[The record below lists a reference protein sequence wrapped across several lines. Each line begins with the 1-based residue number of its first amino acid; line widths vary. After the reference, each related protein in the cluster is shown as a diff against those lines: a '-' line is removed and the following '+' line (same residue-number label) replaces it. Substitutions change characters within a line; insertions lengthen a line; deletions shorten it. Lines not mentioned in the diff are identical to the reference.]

1 MSTSSLPSPAAAQP
15 AAQAAAEDQR
25 KMHVVVVGHV
35 DHGKSTFVGRL
46 LNDTDS
52 LPNGKIEQVRKNCAA
67 EGMEFEYAFLLD
79 ALIEEQE
86 QNITIDTT
94 RIFFRTTQRA
104 YAIID
109 APGHK
114 EFLKNMVTGAA
125 SASAALLLIDAK
137 EGVMDQSR
145 RHAFLLSL
153 LGVKQLV
160 VLVNKMD
167 LVQHSQETY
176 EKIRTEYTGFLKSLG
191 LNAVHFIPIAAKH
204 GENIVNRSTKMAWW
218 TGPTVTE
225 ALDGFAHED
234 DLTGL
239 PLRLPVSDIYR
250 FDHRRI
256 IAGRVEA
263 GAIRPGDE
271 LIFQPGGRRSTVRTF
286 EDWPGPES
294 RSVVGTG
301 GSASVTLSEQIFVER
316 GQVAS
321 HPSNQPRVG
330 REFRA
335 RIFWLGKEPLVPKK
349 TYKLRLLTQNVE
361 AVIARIEKITD
372 ASTLESIQAGS
383 VPRDSIC
390 EVVVRTTHPVAFD
403 LHHECAITGRF
414 ALEEAG
420 RIHGGGIILEAHKEQ
435 SAREGKVTAAE
446 RGARFGHAPA
456 VLWFTGLS
464 GSGKSTIA
472 ELVERR
478 LFDAGRQVFRVDGD
492 DLRTAL
498 NRDLG
503 FSAADRAESVRRA
516 SAVAGLFANAGHIS
530 LVTLIAPL
538 AADRAKARAALSNHA
553 FIEVFVDAPLDVCEQ
568 RDVKGL
574 YAKARRGE
582 IAEFT
587 GISSPYEAPESPEVH
602 IRTDK
607 LTTDQAVDLVL
618 DALDKVLRSKADDWE
633 V

>member
-1 MSTSSLPSPAAAQP
+1 
-15 AAQAAAEDQR
+15 
-25 KMHVVVVGHV
+25 MHVVVVGHV

-52 LPNGKIEQVRKNCAA
+52 LPDGKLAQVRKNCAA

-94 RIFFRTTQRA
+94 RIFFRTTKRA

-153 LGVKQLV
+153 LGVRQLV

-167 LVQHSQETY
+167 LVDHSQATY
-176 EKIRTEYTGFLKSLG
+176 EKIRTEYSAFLKTLG
-191 LNAVHFIPIAAKH
+191 LEAVHFIPIAAKH
-204 GENIVNRSTKMAWW
+204 GENIVARSDKMAWW
-218 TGPTVTE
+218 KGPTVTE
-225 ALDGFAHED
+225 ALDNFAHED
-234 DLTGL
+234 DLSGL

-263 GAIRPGDE
+263 GAIRPGEE
-271 LIFQPGGRRSTVRTF
+271 LIFQPGGRRSVARTF
-286 EDWPGPES
+286 EDWPGPS
-294 RSVVGTG
+294 REVVGTG

-316 GQVAS
+316 GQIAS
-321 HPSNQPRVG
+321 HPSSQPRVG

-335 RIFWLGKEPLVPKK
+335 RIFWLGKEPLRTKK
-349 TYKLRLLTQNVE
+349 SYRLRLLTQNVE
-361 AVIARIEKITD
+361 AVIAKIEKITD
-372 ASTLESIQAGS
+372 ADKLAEIKDES
-383 VPRDSIC
+383 VPRDHIC
-390 EVVVRTTHPVAFD
+390 EVIVRTARPIAFD

-414 ALEEAG
+414 AVEEAG
-420 RIHGGGIILEAHKEQ
+420 RIHGGGIILEAKTEEQ
-435 SAREGKVTAAE
+435 SRSGKVTAVE
-446 RGARFGHAPA
+446 RAARSGHAPA
-456 VLWFTGLS
+456 IVWFTGLS

-472 ELVERR
+472 EAVERR
-478 LFDAGRQVFRVDGD
+478 LFDAGRNVIRVDGD
-492 DLRTAL
+492 DLRVSL

-516 SAVAGLFANAGHIS
+516 SAVAGLFAGTGHIA

-538 AADRAKARAALSNHA
+538 AADRAKARAALANHA
-553 FIEVFVDAPLDVCEQ
+553 FLEVFVDAPLAVCES

-587 GISSPYEAPESPEVH
+587 GISSPYEAPEAPEVH

-607 LTTDQAVDLVL
+607 TTTDQAVELVL
-618 DALDKVLRSKADDWE
+618 QAIDQVLQAKSEDWE

>member
-1 MSTSSLPSPAAAQP
+1 MSAPLPAPAAAQA
-15 AAQAAAEDQR
+15 AAQAAAEDAR

-46 LNDTDS
+46 LHDTDS
-52 LPNGKIEQVRKNCAA
+52 LPNGKIEQVRKNCAI

-94 RIFFRTTQRA
+94 RIFFRTKQRA

-167 LVQHSQETY
+167 LVDHSEETY
-176 EKIRTEYTGFLKSLG
+176 RRIVAEYSAFLKTLG
-191 LNAVHFIPIAAKH
+191 LTAVHFIPIAAKH
-204 GENIVNRSTKMAWW
+204 GENVVERAAKMPWW
-218 TGPTVTE
+218 RGPTVTE
-225 ALDGFAHED
+225 ALDAFRHED

-294 RSVVGTG
+294 RDVVGTG

-321 HPSNQPRVG
+321 HPAHQPRVG

-335 RIFWLGKEPLVPKK
+335 RLFWLGKEPLTLKK
-349 TYKLRLLTQNVE
+349 TYRLRLLTQNVD
-361 AVIARIEKITD
+361 AVIARIEQVTD
-372 ASTLESIQAGS
+372 ASTLESTQADS

-390 EVVVRTTHPVAFD
+390 EVVVRATRNIAYD
-403 LHHECAITGRF
+403 LHHECPITGRF
-414 ALEEAG
+414 ALEEGG
-420 RIHGGGIILEAHKEQ
+420 RIHGGGIILDSVAK
-435 SAREGKVTAAE
+435 SDAPSGKVTAVE
-446 RGARFGHAPA
+446 RTARAGHPPA
-456 VLWFTGLS
+456 VIWFTGLS

-472 ELVERR
+472 EAVERR
-478 LFDAGRQVFRVDGD
+478 LFDAGRKVVRVDGD
-492 DLRTAL
+492 DLRVSL

-516 SAVAGLFANAGHIS
+516 SAVAGLFAGSGHLT

-538 AADRAKARAALSNHA
+538 AADRAKARAALASQP
-553 FIEVFVDAPLDVCEQ
+553 FIEVFVDAPLAVCES

-607 LTTDQAVDLVL
+607 TSQEEAVDLVL
-618 DALDKVLRSKADDWE
+618 AAIDKVIQGKGEDWE

>member
-1 MSTSSLPSPAAAQP
+1 MSQTSHISSVQKTAQP
-15 AAQAAAEDQR
+15 DIEDMR

-46 LNDTDS
+46 LHDTDS
-52 LPNGKIEQVRKNCAA
+52 LPNGKLEQVRKNCAA

-79 ALIEEQE
+79 ALLEEQE

-94 RIFFRTTQRA
+94 RIFFRTTKRA

-125 SASAALLLIDAK
+125 SASAALLLIDAN

-167 LVQHSQETY
+167 LIKHDQATY
-176 EKIRTEYTGFLKSLG
+176 EKIKVEYTAFLKSLG
-191 LNAVHFIPIAAKH
+191 LTAVHFIPIAAKH
-204 GENIVNRSTKMAWW
+204 GENVVQRSDKMSWW
-218 TGPTVTE
+218 KGPTVAE
-225 ALDGFAHED
+225 ALDNFNHED

-239 PLRLPVSDIYR
+239 PLRMPVSDIYR

-286 EDWPGPES
+286 EDWPGPS
-294 RSVVGTG
+294 REVAGTG
-301 GSASVTLSEQIFVER
+301 DSANFSLSEQIFVER
-316 GQVAS
+316 GQVAA
-321 HPSNQPRVG
+321 HPNQQPRVG

-335 RIFWLGKEPLVPKK
+335 RIFWLGKEPLQQNK
-349 TYKLRLLTQNVE
+349 TYRLRLLTQNVE
-361 AVIARIEKITD
+361 AVIAKIEKITD
-372 ASTLESIQAGS
+372 ASSLESIEAS
-383 VPRDSIC
+383 TVPRDTIC
-390 EVVVRTTHPVAFD
+390 EVIVRSTRPIAFD
-403 LHHECAITGRF
+403 LHSECAITGRF
-414 ALEEAG
+414 AIEDKG
-420 RIHGGGIILEAHKEQ
+420 RINGGGIILDSITEKT
-435 SAREGKVTAAE
+435 SGEGKVTAAE
-446 RGARFGHAPA
+446 RTARAGHSPA
-456 VLWFTGLS
+456 VIWFTGLS

-478 LFDAGRQVFRVDGD
+478 LFDAGKKVFRVDGD

-503 FSAADRAESVRRA
+503 FSSTDRAESVRRA
-516 SAVAGLFANAGHIS
+516 SAVAGLFANAGHIA

-538 AADRAKARAALSNHA
+538 AADRAKARAALANHA
-553 FIEVFVDAPLDVCEQ
+553 FIEVFVDAPLEVCES

-582 IAEFT
+582 IPEFT
-587 GISSPYEAPESPEVH
+587 GISSPYEAPEAPEVH

-607 LTTDQAVDLVL
+607 LSTTQAVELVVN
-618 DALDKVLRSKADDWE
+618 ALDKILESKAEDWE

>member
-1 MSTSSLPSPAAAQP
+1 MSPTSSLSSLSPSVQP
-15 AAQAAAEDQR
+15 EVEDMR

-46 LNDTDS
+46 LHDTDS
-52 LPNGKIEQVRKNCAA
+52 LPNGKLELVQKNCAA
-67 EGMEFEYAFLLD
+67 EGMPFEFAFLLD

-94 RIFFRTTQRA
+94 RIFFRTKKRA

-125 SASAALLLIDAK
+125 SASAALLLIDAH

-153 LGVKQLV
+153 LGIKQVV

-167 LVQHSQETY
+167 LINYDFATY
-176 EKIRTEYTGFLKSLG
+176 EKIETEYTSFLKSLG
-191 LNAVHFIPIAAKH
+191 LTAVHFIPIAAKH
-204 GENIVNRSTKMAWW
+204 GENIVTRSAQMTWW
-218 TGPTVTE
+218 KGPTVTE
-225 ALDGFAHED
+225 ALDNFKHED

-239 PLRLPVSDIYR
+239 PLRLPISDIYR

-256 IAGRVEA
+256 VAGRVEA

-271 LIFQPGGRRSTVRTF
+271 LIFQPSGRRSTVRTF
-286 EDWPGPES
+286 EDWPIPDAREII
-294 RSVVGTG
+294 GTG
-301 GSASVTLSEQIFVER
+301 GSANFTLTEQIFAER
-316 GQVAS
+316 GQVAA
-321 HPSNQPRVG
+321 HPNQQPRVG
-330 REFRA
+330 SEFRA
-335 RIFWLGKEPLVPKK
+335 RIFWLGKEPLQTSK
-349 TYKLRLLTQNVE
+349 TYRLRLLTQNVE
-361 AVIARIEKITD
+361 AVIAKIEKITD
-372 ASTLESIQAGS
+372 ASTLESIQASS
-383 VPRDSIC
+383 VPRDTIC
-390 EVVVRTTHPVAFD
+390 EVIVRASRPIAFD

-414 ALEEAG
+414 ALEEKG
-420 RIHGGGIILEAHKEQ
+420 RIHGGGIILEAHSQKN
-435 SAREGKVTAAE
+435 SLEGKVTSTE
-446 RGARFGHAPA
+446 RTAQAGHSPA
-456 VLWFTGLS
+456 VIWFTGLS

-478 LFDAGRQVFRVDGD
+478 LFDAGKKVFRVDGD

-503 FSAADRAESVRRA
+503 FSTADRAESVRRA
-516 SAVAGLFANAGHIS
+516 SAVAGLFAQAGHIC

-538 AADRAKARAALSNHA
+538 AADRAKARALLANHP
-553 FIEVFVDAPLDVCEQ
+553 FIEVFVDAPLEVCES

-602 IRTDK
+602 IRTDQ
-607 LTTDQAVDLVL
+607 LSTEQAVELVVH
-618 DALDKVLRSKADDWE
+618 ALDKVFESKADNYE

>member
-1 MSTSSLPSPAAAQP
+1 MSKAEPHHRTAMDAHLDS
-15 AAQAAAEDQR
+15 EDQR

-46 LNDTDS
+46 LHDTDS
-52 LPNGKIEQVRKNCAA
+52 LPNGKIEQVRRNCAA
-67 EGMEFEYAFLLD
+67 EGMDFEYAFLLD
-79 ALIEEQE
+79 ALLEEQE

-94 RIFFRTTQRA
+94 RIFFRTKQRA

-125 SASAALLLIDAK
+125 SASAALLLIDAH

-167 LVQHSQETY
+167 LVQYSESTY
-176 EKIRTEYTGFLKSLG
+176 EKIRAEYTTFLRSLG
-191 LNAVHFIPIAAKH
+191 LTAVNFIPIAAKH
-204 GENIVNRSTKMAWW
+204 GENIVQRSANTPWW
-218 TGPTVTE
+218 KGPTVTE
-225 ALDGFAHED
+225 ALDAFKHED

-256 IAGRVEA
+256 VAGRVEA
-263 GAIRPGDE
+263 GSIKPEDE
-271 LIFQPGGRRSTVRTF
+271 LIFQPGGRRSTVKTF
-286 EDWPGPES
+286 EDWPGPS
-294 RSVVGTG
+294 RAVVVTG
-301 GSASVTLSEQIFVER
+301 ESASVTLSEQIFVER
-316 GQVAS
+316 GQIAS
-321 HPSNQPRVG
+321 HPAHQPRVG
-330 REFRA
+330 SEFRA
-335 RIFWLGKEPLVPKK
+335 RIFWLGKEPLVTKK
-349 TYKLRLLTQNVE
+349 TYRLRLLTQNVE
-361 AVIARIEKITD
+361 AVITSVEKITD
-372 ASTLESIQAGS
+372 ANTLAEIKSDSI
-383 VPRDSIC
+383 PRDHIG
-390 EVVVRTTHPVAFD
+390 EVLVRTTRPLAFD
-403 LHHECAITGRF
+403 LHQECAITGRF
-414 ALEEAG
+414 ALEDHG
-420 RIHGGGIILEAHKEQ
+420 RIHGGGIILEAK
-435 SAREGKVTAAE
+435 SKAKNLSGKVTTSERAA
-446 RGARFGHAPA
+446 RSGHAPA
-456 VLWFTGLS
+456 VVWFTGLS

-472 ELVERR
+472 EGVERR
-478 LFDAGRQVFRVDGD
+478 LFDAGRQVVRVDGD
-492 DLRTAL
+492 DLRASL

-516 SAVAGLFANAGHIS
+516 SGVAGLFANSGNIA

-538 AADRAKARAALSNHA
+538 SADREKARALLANHP
-553 FIEVFVDAPLDVCEQ
+553 FIEVFVDAPLAVCES

-587 GISSPYEAPESPEVH
+587 GISSPYEAPESPDVH
-602 IRTDK
+602 IRTDQ
-607 LTTDQAVDLVL
+607 TTTEQGIELVL
-618 DALDKVLRSKADDWE
+618 QAIDRVLQGKGEDWE

>member
-1 MSTSSLPSPAAAQP
+1 MSTSSLPSPAAAQA

-176 EKIRTEYTGFLKSLG
+176 EKIRTEYTAFLKSLG
-191 LNAVHFIPIAAKH
+191 LTAVHFIPIAAKH
-204 GENIVNRSTKMAWW
+204 GENIVNRSAKMAWW

-372 ASTLESIQAGS
+372 ASTLESIQADS

-403 LHHECAITGRF
+403 LHHECAVTGRF

-420 RIHGGGIILEAHKEQ
+420 RIHGGGIILDAHKEQ

-446 RGARFGHAPA
+446 RGARSGHAPA

-618 DALDKVLRSKADDWE
+618 DALDKVLRSKAEDWE

>member
-1 MSTSSLPSPAAAQP
+1 MSTSSLPSPAAAQA

-256 IAGRVEA
+256 IAGHVEA

-498 NRDLG
+498 NRDLV

>member
-1 MSTSSLPSPAAAQP
+1 MSLASSVPVSLAPGQTSRL
-15 AAQAAAEDQR
+15 R
-25 KMHVVVVGHV
+25 VVFVGHV
-35 DHGKSTFVGRL
+35 DHGKSTLIGRIFY
-46 LNDTDS
+46 DTNSFPD
-52 LPNGKIEQVRKNCAA
+52 GKVDQIRNACLE
-67 EGMEFEYAFLLD
+67 EGMDFEYAFLLD
-79 ALIEEQE
+79 ALLEEQE

-94 RIFFRTTQRA
+94 RIFFRTKQRA

-167 LVQHSQETY
+167 LVDHAEATY
-176 EKIRTEYTGFLKSLG
+176 RKIVVEYSAFLKTLG
-191 LNAVHFIPIAAKH
+191 LHAVHFIPIAAKH
-204 GENIVNRSTKMAWW
+204 GENVVERATKMPWW
-218 TGPTVTE
+218 QGPTVTE
-225 ALDGFAHED
+225 ALDAFAHED

-256 IAGRVEA
+256 VAGRVEA

-301 GSASVTLSEQIFVER
+301 GSASVTLAEQIFVER

-321 HPSNQPRVG
+321 HPSSQPRVG

-335 RIFWLGKEPLVPKK
+335 RIFWLGKEPLVPNK
-349 TYKLRLLTQNVE
+349 TYRLRLLTQNVE
-361 AVIARIEKITD
+361 AVIAKIEKITD
-372 ASTLESIQAGS
+372 ASTLESIQADS

-390 EVVVRTTHPVAFD
+390 EVVVRTTRPVAFD

-414 ALEEAG
+414 ALEESG
-420 RIHGGGIILEAHKEQ
+420 RIHGGGIILEARSEHAQ
-435 SAREGKVTAAE
+435 RSGKVTSAE
-446 RGARFGHAPA
+446 RAARSGHAPA

-472 ELVERR
+472 EAVERR
-478 LFDAGRQVFRVDGD
+478 LFDAGRQVVRVDGD
-492 DLRTAL
+492 DLRVSL

-503 FSAADRAESVRRA
+503 FSPADRAESVRRA
-516 SAVAGLFANAGHIS
+516 SGVAGLFANAGNIA

-538 AADRAKARAALSNHA
+538 AADRAKARAALANHA
-553 FIEVFVDAPLDVCEQ
+553 FVEVFVDAPLDVCEQ

-602 IRTDK
+602 IRTDQVS
-607 LTTDQAVDLVL
+607 TEQAVELVL
-618 DALDKVLRSKADDWE
+618 KALDKILAGKGEDWE

>member
-1 MSTSSLPSPAAAQP
+1 MSAPSAHLSPKTNQP
-15 AAQAAAEDQR
+15 VSNDIEDLR

-46 LNDTDS
+46 LHDTDS
-52 LPNGKIEQVRKNCAA
+52 LPNGKIEQVRRNCAA
-67 EGMEFEYAFLLD
+67 EGMDFEYAFLLD
-79 ALIEEQE
+79 ALLEEQE

-94 RIFFRTTQRA
+94 RIFFRTKKRA

-125 SASAALLLIDAK
+125 SASAALLLIDAS

-167 LVQHSQETY
+167 LVKYDQATY
-176 EKIRTEYTGFLKSLG
+176 EKIKSEYTAFLKSLG
-191 LNAVHFIPIAAKH
+191 LTAVDFIPIAAKN
-204 GENIVNRSTKMAWW
+204 GENIVNRSQPMSWW
-218 TGPTVTE
+218 KGPTVAE
-225 ALDGFAHED
+225 ALDNFRHED

-239 PLRLPVSDIYR
+239 PLRLPISDIYR

-263 GAIRPGDE
+263 GAIRPGEE

-286 EDWPGPES
+286 EDWPGPS
-294 RSVVGTG
+294 REVAGTG
-301 GSASVTLSEQIFVER
+301 DSANFTLTEQIFAER
-316 GQVAS
+316 GQVVS
-321 HPSNQPRVG
+321 HIHNQPRVG

-335 RIFWLGKEPLVPKK
+335 RIFWLGKEPLQTNK
-349 TYKLRLLTQNVE
+349 TYRLRLLTQNVE
-361 AVIARIEKITD
+361 AVVAKVEKITD
-372 ASTLESIQAGS
+372 AATLESIQATS

-390 EVVVRTTHPVAFD
+390 EVTIRAARPIAFD

-414 ALEEAG
+414 AVEDAG
-420 RIHGGGIILEAHKEQ
+420 RINGGGIILEARTENTT
-435 SAREGKVTAAE
+435 REGKVTSAE
-446 RGARFGHAPA
+446 RTARAGHAPA
-456 VLWFTGLS
+456 VIWFTGLS

-472 ELVERR
+472 EMVERR
-478 LFDAGRQVFRVDGD
+478 LFDAGRQVVRIDGD

-503 FSAADRAESVRRA
+503 FSATDRAESVRRA
-516 SAVAGLFANAGHIS
+516 SAVAGLFANTGKIT

-538 AADRAKARAALSNHA
+538 AADRAKARAALANHA
-553 FIEVFVDAPLDVCEQ
+553 FIEVFVDAPLEVCES

-587 GISSPYEAPESPEVH
+587 GITSPYEAPESPEVH
-602 IRTDK
+602 IRTDQVS
-607 LTTDQAVDLVL
+607 TEEAVKLVL
-618 DALDKVLRSKADDWE
+618 NALDKILESKAEDWE

>member
-1 MSTSSLPSPAAAQP
+1 
-15 AAQAAAEDQR
+15 
-25 KMHVVVVGHV
+25 
-35 DHGKSTFVGRL
+35 
-46 LNDTDS
+46 
-52 LPNGKIEQVRKNCAA
+52 
-67 EGMEFEYAFLLD
+67 
-79 ALIEEQE
+79 
-86 QNITIDTT
+86 
-94 RIFFRTTQRA
+94 
-104 YAIID
+104 
-109 APGHK
+109 
-114 EFLKNMVTGAA
+114 MVTGAA

-167 LVQHSQETY
+167 LVDHAEATY
-176 EKIRTEYTGFLKSLG
+176 RKIVVEYSAFLKTLG
-191 LNAVHFIPIAAKH
+191 LHAVHFIPIAAKH
-204 GENIVNRSTKMAWW
+204 GENVVERATKMPWW
-218 TGPTVTE
+218 QGPTVTE
-225 ALDGFAHED
+225 ALDAFAHED

-256 IAGRVEA
+256 VAGRVEA

-301 GSASVTLSEQIFVER
+301 GSASVTLAEQIFVER

-321 HPSNQPRVG
+321 HPSSQPRVG

-335 RIFWLGKEPLVPKK
+335 RIFWLGKEPLVPNK
-349 TYKLRLLTQNVE
+349 TYRLRLLTQNVE
-361 AVIARIEKITD
+361 AVIAKIEKITD
-372 ASTLESIQAGS
+372 ASTLESIQADS

-390 EVVVRTTHPVAFD
+390 EVVVRTTRPVAFD

-414 ALEEAG
+414 ALEESG
-420 RIHGGGIILEAHKEQ
+420 RIHGGGIILEARSEHAQ
-435 SAREGKVTAAE
+435 RSGKVTSAE
-446 RGARFGHAPA
+446 RAARSGHAPA

-472 ELVERR
+472 EAVERR
-478 LFDAGRQVFRVDGD
+478 LFDAGRQVVRVDGD
-492 DLRTAL
+492 DLRVSL

-503 FSAADRAESVRRA
+503 FSPADRAESVRRA
-516 SAVAGLFANAGHIS
+516 SGVAGLFANAGNIA

-538 AADRAKARAALSNHA
+538 AADRAKARAALANHA
-553 FIEVFVDAPLDVCEQ
+553 FVEVFVDAPLDVCEQ

-602 IRTDK
+602 IRTDQVS
-607 LTTDQAVDLVL
+607 TEQAVELVL
-618 DALDKVLRSKADDWE
+618 KALDKILAGKGEDWE

>member
-1 MSTSSLPSPAAAQP
+1 MSAPSANLSPQTSQSGSTDI
-15 AAQAAAEDQR
+15 EDLR

-46 LNDTDS
+46 LHDTDS
-52 LPNGKIEQVRKNCAA
+52 LPNGKIEQVRRNCAA
-67 EGMEFEYAFLLD
+67 EGMDFEYAFLLD
-79 ALIEEQE
+79 ALLEEQE

-94 RIFFRTTQRA
+94 RIFFRTQKRA

-125 SASAALLLIDAK
+125 SASAALLLIDAS

-167 LVQHSQETY
+167 LVKYDQATY
-176 EKIRTEYTGFLKSLG
+176 EKIKTEYTAFLKSLG
-191 LNAVHFIPIAAKH
+191 LTAVDFIPIAAKH
-204 GENIVNRSTKMAWW
+204 GENIVNRSQPMSWW
-218 TGPTVTE
+218 KGPTVAE
-225 ALDGFAHED
+225 ALDNFRHED

-239 PLRLPVSDIYR
+239 PLRLPISDIYR

-263 GAIRPGDE
+263 GAIRPGEE

-286 EDWPGPES
+286 EDWPGPS
-294 RSVVGTG
+294 REIAGTG
-301 GSASVTLSEQIFVER
+301 DSANFTLTEQIFAER
-316 GQVAS
+316 GQVVS
-321 HPSNQPRVG
+321 HIHNQPRVG

-335 RIFWLGKEPLVPKK
+335 RIFWLGKEPLQTNK
-349 TYKLRLLTQNVE
+349 TYRLRLLTQNVE
-361 AVIARIEKITD
+361 AVVAKVEKITD
-372 ASTLESIQAGS
+372 AATLESIQATS

-390 EVVVRTTHPVAFD
+390 EVTIRAARPIAFD

-414 ALEEAG
+414 AVEDAG
-420 RIHGGGIILEAHKEQ
+420 RINGGGIILEARTEKTT
-435 SAREGKVTAAE
+435 REGKVTSAE
-446 RGARFGHAPA
+446 RAARAGHAPA
-456 VLWFTGLS
+456 VIWFTGLS

-472 ELVERR
+472 ENVERR
-478 LFDAGRQVFRVDGD
+478 LFDAGRQVVRVDGD

-516 SAVAGLFANAGHIS
+516 SAVAGLFANAGKIT

-538 AADRAKARAALSNHA
+538 AADRAKARAALANHP
-553 FIEVFVDAPLDVCEQ
+553 FIEVFVDAPLEICES

-587 GISSPYEAPESPEVH
+587 GITSPYEAPESPEVH

-607 LTTDQAVDLVL
+607 VSTDEAVKLVL
-618 DALDKVLRSKADDWE
+618 DALDKIQESKAEDWE

>member
-1 MSTSSLPSPAAAQP
+1 MSAPASNISDTVKP
-15 AAQAAAEDQR
+15 IIVSETEDMR

-46 LNDTDS
+46 LHDTDS

-67 EGMEFEYAFLLD
+67 EGMDFEYAFLLD
-79 ALIEEQE
+79 ALLEEQE

-94 RIFFRTTQRA
+94 RIFFRTTKRA

-125 SASAALLLIDAK
+125 SASAALLLIDAS

-167 LVQHSQETY
+167 LVKHDQAIY
-176 EKIRTEYTGFLKSLG
+176 EKIKTEYSAFLKSLG
-191 LNAVHFIPIAAKH
+191 LTAVHFIPIAAKH
-204 GENIVNRSTKMAWW
+204 GENIVTRSDKMKWW
-218 TGPTVTE
+218 QGPTVTD
-225 ALDGFAHED
+225 ALDNFRHED

-256 IAGRVEA
+256 VAGRIEA
-263 GAIRPGDE
+263 GSIRPGDE
-271 LIFQPGGRRSTVRTF
+271 LIFQPGGRRSVVRTF
-286 EDWPGPES
+286 EDWPGPGS
-294 RSVVGTG
+294 RDVAVTG
-301 GSASVTLSEQIFVER
+301 DSAGFTLSEQIFVER
-316 GQVAS
+316 GQVAA
-321 HPSNQPRVG
+321 HPNNQPRVG

-335 RIFWLGKEPLVPKK
+335 RIFWLGKEPLQLNK
-349 TYKLRLLTQNVE
+349 TYRLRLLTQNVQ
-361 AVIARIEKITD
+361 AVISKIEKITD
-372 ASTLESIQAGS
+372 ASTLESVQGSS

-390 EVVVRTTHPVAFD
+390 EVVVRATRPVAFD

-414 ALEEAG
+414 AVEDAG
-420 RIHGGGIILEAHKEQ
+420 RINGGGIILEAQ
-435 SAREGKVTAAE
+435 SEKNAREGKVTAAE
-446 RGARFGHAPA
+446 RTARSGHPPA
-456 VLWFTGLS
+456 VIWFTGLS

-478 LFDAGRQVFRVDGD
+478 LFDAGRQVYRVDGD

-516 SAVAGLFANAGHIS
+516 SSVAGLFANAGYIS

-538 AADRAKARAALSNHA
+538 AADRAKARAALANHA
-553 FIEVFVDAPLDVCEQ
+553 FIEVFVDAPLEVCES

-602 IRTDK
+602 VRTDK
-607 LTTDQAVDLVL
+607 LSTDEAVELVL
-618 DALDKVLRSKADDWE
+618 NALDKILQSKAEDWE

>member
-1 MSTSSLPSPAAAQP
+1 MSTSSLPSPAAAQ
-15 AAQAAAEDQR
+15 AAARASAEDQR

-52 LPNGKIEQVRKNCAA
+52 LPNGKIEQVRRNCAA

-167 LVQHSQETY
+167 LVQHSESTY
-176 EKIRTEYTGFLKSLG
+176 QKIVAEYAAFLKTLG
-191 LNAVHFIPIAAKH
+191 LTAVHFIPIAAKH
-204 GENIVNRSTKMAWW
+204 GENVVQRSDKMAWW
-218 TGPTVTE
+218 KGPTVTE
-225 ALDGFAHED
+225 ALDAFKHED

-256 IAGRVEA
+256 VAGRVEA

-286 EDWPGPES
+286 EDWPGPS
-294 RSVVGTG
+294 REVAGTG
-301 GSASVTLSEQIFVER
+301 DSASVTLSEQIFVER

-321 HPSNQPRVG
+321 HPANQPRVG

-335 RIFWLGKEPLVPKK
+335 RIFWLGKEPLVPNK
-349 TYKLRLLTQNVE
+349 TYRLRLLTQNVE
-361 AVIARIEKITD
+361 AVVAKIEKVTD
-372 ASTLESIQAGS
+372 ASTLESIQADS

-390 EVVVRTTHPVAFD
+390 EVVVRTARPVAFD
-403 LHHECAITGRF
+403 LHNECAITGRF

-420 RIHGGGIILEAHKEQ
+420 RIHGGGIILEARKEQ
-435 SAREGKVTAAE
+435 NAREGKVTVAE
-446 RGARFGHAPA
+446 RSARSGHAPA

-587 GISSPYEAPESPEVH
+587 GISSPYEAPEAPEVH

-607 LTTDQAVDLVL
+607 VTTDQAVDLVL
-618 DALDKVLRSKADDWE
+618 DALDKVLRSKAEDWE

>member
-1 MSTSSLPSPAAAQP
+1 MNTQNLSQPVSSPSLSI
-15 AAQAAAEDQR
+15 EDHR

-52 LPNGKIEQVRKNCAA
+52 LPNGKIEQVRKNCAI

-94 RIFFRTTQRA
+94 RIFFRTKQRA

-167 LVQHSQETY
+167 LVNHDEATY
-176 EKIRTEYTGFLKSLG
+176 EKIRTEYSAFLKTLG

-204 GENIVNRSTKMAWW
+204 GENVVERSTKMNWW
-218 TGPTVTE
+218 KGPTVTE
-225 ALDGFAHED
+225 ALDNFAHED

-250 FDHRRI
+250 FDERRI

-286 EDWPGPES
+286 EDWPGPQS
-294 RSVVGTG
+294 REVVGTG

-335 RIFWLGKEPLVPKK
+335 RIFWLGKEPLQQNK
-349 TYKLRLLTQNVE
+349 T
-361 AVIARIEKITD
+361 
-372 ASTLESIQAGS
+372 
-383 VPRDSIC
+383 
-390 EVVVRTTHPVAFD
+390 
-403 LHHECAITGRF
+403 
-414 ALEEAG
+414 
-420 RIHGGGIILEAHKEQ
+420 
-435 SAREGKVTAAE
+435 
-446 RGARFGHAPA
+446 
-456 VLWFTGLS
+456 
-464 GSGKSTIA
+464 
-472 ELVERR
+472 
-478 LFDAGRQVFRVDGD
+478 
-492 DLRTAL
+492 
-498 NRDLG
+498 
-503 FSAADRAESVRRA
+503 
-516 SAVAGLFANAGHIS
+516 
-530 LVTLIAPL
+530 
-538 AADRAKARAALSNHA
+538 
-553 FIEVFVDAPLDVCEQ
+553 
-568 RDVKGL
+568 
-574 YAKARRGE
+574 
-582 IAEFT
+582 
-587 GISSPYEAPESPEVH
+587 
-602 IRTDK
+602 
-607 LTTDQAVDLVL
+607 
-618 DALDKVLRSKADDWE
+618 
-633 V
+633 

>member
-1 MSTSSLPSPAAAQP
+1 MSTSSLPSPAAAQA

-256 IAGRVEA
+256 IAGHVEA

>member
-1 MSTSSLPSPAAAQP
+1 MNTQSLSQPVHTTLPSV
-15 AAQAAAEDQR
+15 EDHR

-52 LPNGKIEQVRKNCAA
+52 LPNGKIEQVRKNCAI

-94 RIFFRTTQRA
+94 RIFFRTKQRA

-167 LVQHSQETY
+167 LVDHSESTY
-176 EKIRTEYTGFLKSLG
+176 QKIVTEYSVFLKTLG

-204 GENIVNRSTKMAWW
+204 GENVVTRSAQMPWW
-218 TGPTVTE
+218 KGPTVTE
-225 ALDGFAHED
+225 ALDNFAHED

-286 EDWPGPES
+286 EDWPGPDS

-321 HPSNQPRVG
+321 HPANQPRVG

-335 RIFWLGKEPLVPKK
+335 RIFWLGKEPLVQNK
-349 TYKLRLLTQNVE
+349 TYRLRLLTQNVD
-361 AVIARIEKITD
+361 AVIA
-372 ASTLESIQAGS
+372 
-383 VPRDSIC
+383 
-390 EVVVRTTHPVAFD
+390 
-403 LHHECAITGRF
+403 
-414 ALEEAG
+414 
-420 RIHGGGIILEAHKEQ
+420 
-435 SAREGKVTAAE
+435 
-446 RGARFGHAPA
+446 
-456 VLWFTGLS
+456 
-464 GSGKSTIA
+464 
-472 ELVERR
+472 
-478 LFDAGRQVFRVDGD
+478 
-492 DLRTAL
+492 
-498 NRDLG
+498 
-503 FSAADRAESVRRA
+503 
-516 SAVAGLFANAGHIS
+516 
-530 LVTLIAPL
+530 
-538 AADRAKARAALSNHA
+538 
-553 FIEVFVDAPLDVCEQ
+553 
-568 RDVKGL
+568 
-574 YAKARRGE
+574 
-582 IAEFT
+582 
-587 GISSPYEAPESPEVH
+587 
-602 IRTDK
+602 
-607 LTTDQAVDLVL
+607 
-618 DALDKVLRSKADDWE
+618 
-633 V
+633 

>member
-1 MSTSSLPSPAAAQP
+1 MSAPVSKISPKVISP
-15 AAQAAAEDQR
+15 VLSEVEDMR

-46 LNDTDS
+46 LHDTDS

-79 ALIEEQE
+79 ALLEEQE

-94 RIFFRTTQRA
+94 RIFFRTKQRA

-125 SASAALLLIDAK
+125 SASAALLLIDAG

-167 LVQHSQETY
+167 LVKHDQATY
-176 EKIRTEYTGFLKSLG
+176 EKIKTEYSAFLQSLG
-191 LNAVHFIPIAAKH
+191 LTAVHFIPIAAKH
-204 GENIVNRSTKMAWW
+204 GENVVTRSDKMKWW
-218 TGPTVTE
+218 QGPTVTE
-225 ALDGFAHED
+225 ALDNFRHED

-256 IAGRVEA
+256 VAGRVEA

-271 LIFQPGGRRSTVRTF
+271 LIFQPGGRRSVVRTF

-294 RSVVGTG
+294 REVAVTG
-301 GSASVTLSEQIFVER
+301 DSAGFTLSEQIFVER

-321 HPSNQPRVG
+321 HANNQPRVG

-335 RIFWLGKEPLVPKK
+335 RIFWLGKEPLQLNK
-349 TYKLRLLTQNVE
+349 TYRLRLLTQNVQ
-361 AVIARIEKITD
+361 AVISKIEKITD
-372 ASTLESIQAGS
+372 ASTLESIQANS

-390 EVVVRTTHPVAFD
+390 EVIVRATRPVAFD

-414 ALEEAG
+414 AVEDAG
-420 RIHGGGIILEAHKEQ
+420 RINGGGIILEARSENN
-435 SAREGKVTAAE
+435 SREGKVTATE
-446 RGARFGHAPA
+446 RTARSGHPPA
-456 VLWFTGLS
+456 VIWFTGLS

-478 LFDAGRQVFRVDGD
+478 LFDAGRQVYRVDGD

-503 FSAADRAESVRRA
+503 FSSADRAESVRRA
-516 SAVAGLFANAGHIS
+516 SAVAGLFANSGHIA

-538 AADRAKARAALSNHA
+538 AADRAKARAALANHA
-553 FIEVFVDAPLDVCEQ
+553 FIEVFVDAPLEVCES

-602 IRTDK
+602 VRTDK
-607 LTTDQAVDLVL
+607 LSTEEAVQLVL
-618 DALDKVLRSKADDWE
+618 NALDKILQSKAEDWE

>member
-1 MSTSSLPSPAAAQP
+1 MNTQSLSQTVSTSLPSV
-15 AAQAAAEDQR
+15 EDHR

-46 LNDTDS
+46 LHDTDS
-52 LPNGKIEQVRKNCAA
+52 LPNGKMDQVRKNCAI

-94 RIFFRTTQRA
+94 RIFFRTKQRA

-167 LVQHSQETY
+167 LVDHSEATY
-176 EKIRTEYTGFLKSLG
+176 QKIVVEYSAFLKTLG

-204 GENIVNRSTKMAWW
+204 GENVVDRSAKMAWW
-218 TGPTVTE
+218 KGPTVTE
-225 ALDGFAHED
+225 ALDAFAHED

-316 GQVAS
+316 GQVAA

-335 RIFWLGKEPLVPKK
+335 RIFWLGKEPLVQNK
-349 TYKLRLLTQNVE
+349 TYRLRLLTQNVD
-361 AVIARIEKITD
+361 AVIAKIIKVTD
-372 ASTLESIQAGS
+372 ASTLESKEADS
-383 VPRDSIC
+383 VQRDSIC
-390 EVVVRTTHPVAFD
+390 EVIVRATRNIAFD
-403 LHHECAITGRF
+403 LHHECPITGRF
-414 ALEEAG
+414 ALEEGG
-420 RIHGGGIILEAHKEQ
+420 RIHGGGIILDTVSKSEAP
-435 SAREGKVTAAE
+435 SGKVTASE
-446 RGARFGHAPA
+446 RGARAGHPPA
-456 VLWFTGLS
+456 VIWFTGLS

-472 ELVERR
+472 EAVERR
-478 LFDAGRQVFRVDGD
+478 LFDAGRNVIRVDGD
-492 DLRTAL
+492 DLRVSL

-516 SAVAGLFANAGHIS
+516 SAVAGLFAGTGHIT

-538 AADRAKARAALSNHA
+538 AADRAKARAALANHT
-553 FIEVFVDAPLDVCEQ
+553 FIEVFVDAPLAVCES

-602 IRTDK
+602 IKTDK
-607 LTTDQAVDLVL
+607 TSQEEAVDLVL
-618 DALDKVLRSKADDWE
+618 GAIDKVLQGKGDDWE

>member
-1 MSTSSLPSPAAAQP
+1 MNTQSLSQPVSTSQTTV
-15 AAQAAAEDQR
+15 EDHR

-46 LNDTDS
+46 LHDTDS
-52 LPNGKIEQVRKNCAA
+52 LPNGKMEQVRKNCAI

-94 RIFFRTTQRA
+94 RIFFRTKQRA

-176 EKIRTEYTGFLKSLG
+176 ERIRREYTAFLKTLG
-191 LNAVHFIPIAAKH
+191 LEAVHFIPLAAKH
-204 GENIVNRSTKMAWW
+204 GENVVQRSEKMAWW
-218 TGPTVTE
+218 KGPTVTE
-225 ALDGFAHED
+225 ALDAFRHED

-256 IAGRVEA
+256 VAGRVEA

-286 EDWPGPES
+286 EDWPGPS
-294 RSVVGTG
+294 REVAGTG
-301 GSASVTLSEQIFVER
+301 DSASVTLSEQIFVER
-316 GQVAS
+316 GQVAA

-335 RIFWLGKEPLVPKK
+335 RIFWLGKEPLVPNK
-349 TYKLRLLTQNVE
+349 TYRLRLLTQNVE
-361 AVIARIEKITD
+361 AVIAKIEKITD
-372 ASTLESIQAGS
+372 ASTLESVQADS

-390 EVVVRTTHPVAFD
+390 EVVVRTTRPVAFD

-420 RIHGGGIILEAHKEQ
+420 RIHGGGIILEARSEHAQ
-435 SAREGKVTAAE
+435 RSGKVTSAE
-446 RGARFGHAPA
+446 RTARSGHAPA
-456 VLWFTGLS
+456 VVWFTGLS

-472 ELVERR
+472 EAVERR
-478 LFDAGRQVFRVDGD
+478 LFDAGRNVVRVDGD
-492 DLRTAL
+492 DLRVSL

-503 FSAADRAESVRRA
+503 FSQADRAESVRRA
-516 SAVAGLFANAGHIS
+516 SGVAGLFAHTGHIA

-538 AADRAKARAALSNHA
+538 AADRAKARATLANHA
-553 FIEVFVDAPLDVCEQ
+553 FVEVFVDAPLDVCEQ

-607 LTTDQAVDLVL
+607 VSTEQAVELVL
-618 DALDKVLRSKADDWE
+618 NALDKILAGKGEDWE

>member
-1 MSTSSLPSPAAAQP
+1 MSTAAPLNKPAMDAEAEAA
-15 AAQAAAEDQR
+15 DQR

-46 LNDTDS
+46 LHDTDS
-52 LPNGKIEQVRKNCAA
+52 LPNGKIEQVRRNCAA
-67 EGMEFEYAFLLD
+67 EGMDFEYAFLLD
-79 ALIEEQE
+79 ALLEEQE

-94 RIFFRTTQRA
+94 RIFFRTQQRA

-125 SASAALLLIDAK
+125 SASAALLLIDAH

-167 LVQHSQETY
+167 LVQYSESTY
-176 EKIRTEYTGFLKSLG
+176 EKIRTEYTAFLRSLG
-191 LNAVHFIPIAAKH
+191 LTAVNFIPIAAKH
-204 GENIVNRSTKMAWW
+204 GENIVKRSDNTPWW
-218 TGPTVTE
+218 KGPTVTE
-225 ALDGFAHED
+225 ALDSFKHED

-256 IAGRVEA
+256 VAGRVEA
-263 GAIRPGDE
+263 GSIKPNEE
-271 LIFQPGGRRSTVRTF
+271 LVFQPGGRRSVVRTF
-286 EDWPGPES
+286 EDWPSPS
-294 RSVVGTG
+294 REVVITG
-301 GSASVTLSEQIFVER
+301 ESASITLNEQIFVER
-316 GQVAS
+316 GQIAS
-321 HPSNQPRVG
+321 HPAHQPRVG

-335 RIFWLGKEPLVPKK
+335 RIFWLGKEPLVTKK
-349 TYKLRLLTQNVE
+349 TYRLRILTQNVE
-361 AVIARIEKITD
+361 AVITQIEKITD
-372 ASTLESIQAGS
+372 ANTLSEIKADSI
-383 VPRDSIC
+383 PRDHIG
-390 EVVVRTTHPVAFD
+390 EVIVRTTRPLAFD

-414 ALEEAG
+414 ALEDHG
-420 RIHGGGIILEAHKEQ
+420 RIHGGGIILEAKSEAK
-435 SAREGKVTAAE
+435 SSSGKVTTSERAA
-446 RGARFGHAPA
+446 RSGHAPA
-456 VLWFTGLS
+456 VVWFTGLS

-472 ELVERR
+472 EGVERR
-478 LFDAGRQVFRVDGD
+478 LFDAGRQVVRVDGD
-492 DLRTAL
+492 DLRASL

-503 FSAADRAESVRRA
+503 FSAADRSESVRRA
-516 SAVAGLFANAGHIS
+516 SAVAGLFANGGNIA

-538 AADRAKARAALSNHA
+538 SADRAKARALLANHP
-553 FIEVFVDAPLDVCEQ
+553 FIEVFIDAPLAVCEA

-587 GISSPYEAPESPEVH
+587 GISSPYETPESPEVH
-602 IRTDK
+602 IRTDQVS
-607 LTTDQAVDLVL
+607 TEQAVELVL
-618 DALDKVLRSKADDWE
+618 ETIDRILQGKGEDWE

>member
-1 MSTSSLPSPAAAQP
+1 MPTQNLSQP
-15 AAQAAAEDQR
+15 VTTTAPQVEDHR

-52 LPNGKIEQVRKNCAA
+52 LPDGKLAQVRRNCAA

-94 RIFFRTTQRA
+94 RIFFRTTKRA

-167 LVQHSQETY
+167 LVNHSEATY
-176 EKIRTEYTGFLKSLG
+176 EKIRTEYTAFLKTLG

-204 GENIVNRSTKMAWW
+204 GENIVNRSDKMSWW
-218 TGPTVTE
+218 KGPTVTE
-225 ALDGFAHED
+225 ALDNFAHED
-234 DLTGL
+234 DLSGL

-271 LIFQPGGRRSTVRTF
+271 LIFQPGGRRSVARTF
-286 EDWPGPES
+286 EDWPGPS
-294 RSVVGTG
+294 RDVVGTG

-316 GQVAS
+316 GQIAA

-335 RIFWLGKEPLVPKK
+335 RIFWLGKEPLQTKK
-349 TYKLRLLTQNVE
+349 SYRLRLLTQNVE
-361 AVIARIEKITD
+361 AVIAKIEKITD
-372 ASTLESIQAGS
+372 ADKLAEIKDES
-383 VPRDSIC
+383 VPRDHIC
-390 EVVVRTTHPVAFD
+390 EVIVRTTRPIAFD

-414 ALEEAG
+414 AVEDAG
-420 RIHGGGIILEAHKEQ
+420 RIHGGGIILEAKSEEQ
-435 SAREGKVTAAE
+435 SRSGKVTPVERAA
-446 RGARFGHAPA
+446 RSGHPPA
-456 VLWFTGLS
+456 VVWFTGLS

-472 ELVERR
+472 EAVERR
-478 LFDAGRQVFRVDGD
+478 LFDAGRNVIRVDGD
-492 DLRTAL
+492 DLRVSL

-503 FSAADRAESVRRA
+503 FTAADRAESVRRA
-516 SAVAGLFANAGHIS
+516 SAVAGLFAGTGHIA

-538 AADRAKARAALSNHA
+538 AADRAKARAALANHA
-553 FIEVFVDAPLDVCEQ
+553 FLEVFVDAPLAVCES

-602 IRTDK
+602 IRTDQ
-607 LTTDQAVDLVL
+607 TTTEQAVELVL
-618 DALDKVLRSKADDWE
+618 KAIDHVLQSESEDWE

>member
-1 MSTSSLPSPAAAQP
+1 MSTSPSTLPAAPVTEQT
-15 AAQAAAEDQR
+15 EDHR

-46 LNDTDS
+46 LHDTDS
-52 LPNGKIEQVRKNCAA
+52 LPNGKMDQVRRNCAA

-94 RIFFRTTQRA
+94 RIFFRTKKRA

-125 SASAALLLIDAK
+125 SASAALLLIDAH

-153 LGVKQLV
+153 LGVRQLV

-167 LVQHSQETY
+167 LVDHSEETY
-176 EKIRTEYTGFLKSLG
+176 RRIVAEYSAFLKSLG
-191 LNAVHFIPIAAKH
+191 LQAAPFIPIAAKH
-204 GENIVNRSTKMAWW
+204 GENVVERSAKMAWW
-218 TGPTVTE
+218 RGPTVTE
-225 ALDGFAHED
+225 ALDTFAHED

-256 IAGRVEA
+256 VAGRVEA
-263 GAIRPGDE
+263 GAIRPGEE
-271 LIFQPGGRRSTVRTF
+271 LVFQPGGRRSVAKTF
-286 EDWPGPES
+286 EDWPGPS
-294 RSVVGTG
+294 RDVVGTG
-301 GSASVTLSEQIFVER
+301 GSASVTLTEQIFVER
-316 GQVAS
+316 GQIAS
-321 HPSNQPRVG
+321 HATSQPRVG

-335 RIFWLGKEPLVPKK
+335 RVFWLGKEPLVPSK
-349 TYKLRLLTQNVE
+349 TYRLRLLTQNVE
-361 AVIARIEKITD
+361 AVVAKIEKVTD
-372 ASTLESIQAGS
+372 ASTLESVPSDS

-390 EVVVRTTHPVAFD
+390 EIIVRATRPIAFD
-403 LHHECAITGRF
+403 LHHECPVTGRF
-414 ALEEAG
+414 ALEEGG
-420 RIHGGGIILEAHKEQ
+420 RIHGGGIILEARSEGGKG
-435 SAREGKVTAAE
+435 SGKVTAAE
-446 RGARFGHAPA
+446 RTARAGHPPA
-456 VLWFTGLS
+456 VVWFTGLS
-464 GSGKSTIA
+464 GSGKSTVA

-478 LFDAGRQVFRVDGD
+478 LFDAGRNVIRVDGD
-492 DLRTAL
+492 DLRAGL

-516 SAVAGLFANAGHIS
+516 AAVAGLHANAGQIA

-538 AADRAKARAALSNHA
+538 AADRAKARAALANHP
-553 FIEVFVDAPLDVCEQ
+553 FIEVFVDAPLEVCEK

-574 YAKARRGE
+574 YAKARKGE

-602 IRTDK
+602 VRTDR
-607 LTTDQAVDLVL
+607 TTTEQAADQVL
-618 DALDKVLRSKADDWE
+618 QAIDRILAGKGEDWE